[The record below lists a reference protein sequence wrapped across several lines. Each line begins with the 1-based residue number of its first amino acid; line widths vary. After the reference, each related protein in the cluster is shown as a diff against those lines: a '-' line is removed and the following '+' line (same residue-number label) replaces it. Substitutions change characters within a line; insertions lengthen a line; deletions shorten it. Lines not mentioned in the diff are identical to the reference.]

1 MNENPDEPPWHTEPE
16 IRIEDEG
23 DGKYGLYVDGARV
36 IWIGPTYANP
46 LHRDFHFAIYG
57 PCNLDRGIAI
67 MKGFFHLTALLG
79 NEQRASA
86 SQPATSEN
94 DGKSSKE
101 QRKWQTS
108 KTTRRSKTS

>member
-1 MNENPDEPPWHTEPE
+1 MNEQTSDPPWSTEPE
-16 IRIEDEG
+16 IRIEDDG
-23 DGKYGLYVDGARV
+23 DGKYSLYVDGARV
-36 IWIGPTYANP
+36 IHIGPTYANP

-79 NEQRASA
+79 NEQRVHA

-94 DGKSSKE
+94 DGTSSKE
-101 QRKWQTS
+101 KRKWQTS

>member
-1 MNENPDEPPWHTEPE
+1 MSHNDQELSGIQEPE
-16 IRIEDEG
+16 VRIEDDG
-23 DGKYGLYVDGARV
+23 DGKYSLYVDGARV
-36 IWIGPTYANP
+36 IHIGPTYANP

-79 NEQRASA
+79 NEQRVHA

-101 QRKWQTS
+101 KRKWQTS